1 MTGNGEGGWAAD
13 SVASPALFPVR
24 DRGRE
29 VQLIRLDQAAYT
41 RASFLDERV
50 LAEAAAEELRPW
62 PELEAAARDLR
73 RRADF
78 IFHIGHVGSTLMARL
93 LGEHPAVFSLREPG
107 LLRPLADAWPEPS
120 PQARARLDVLL
131 RLFSRTWRPEQTAL
145 IKATSFV
152 SELAGDL
159 LDDDAQARALVM
171 GAAPP
176 SYLRGIL
183 GGPASRQEVVLM
195 APRRLARLDRRL
207 GGVIAPQ
214 SEGEAAAMTWLC
226 ETLSLH
232 VAAERHGVRV
242 LWLDFDR
249 FLGAPA
255 AGLQAAFAHL
265 GVAAEP
271 SFIEGLAA
279 GPLMRRYSKGLEHA
293 YDAELRREVQALAER
308 EHGVEVRAGMD
319 WLQRMANA
327 HPAALAALR
336 RAAATAR
343 PVAAGPSAS

>member
-1 MTGNGEGGWAAD
+1 MGNGAD
-13 SVASPALFPVR
+13 DLTGSPALFPVQ
-24 DRGRE
+24 DRGGE
-29 VQLIRLDQAAYT
+29 VQLIRLDQAAYA

-50 LAEAAAEELRPW
+50 MAEASRAEVRPW
-62 PELEAAARDLR
+62 PEVEAAARGLP

-107 LLRPLADAWPEPS
+107 LLRPLVEAWPAPS
-120 PQARARLDVLL
+120 AEAEARLDALL

-152 SELAGDL
+152 SELADDL
-159 LDDDAQARALVM
+159 LARDARARALVM

-183 GGPASRQEVVLM
+183 GGPASRQEIALM
-195 APRRLARLDRRL
+195 VPRRLARLERRL
-207 GGVIAPQ
+207 GGVPAPR

-226 ETLSLH
+226 ETLALH
-232 VAAERHGVRV
+232 AAAERHGAQV

-249 FLGAPA
+249 FLDAPA

-265 GVAAEP
+265 GATTEP
-271 SFIEGLAA
+271 AFVTGLAA
-279 GPLMRRYSKGLEHA
+279 GPLMRRYSKGPEHA
-293 YDAELRREVQALAER
+293 YDANLRREVQAQAER
-308 EHGVEVRAGMD
+308 EHGPEVRAGMD

-327 HPAALAALR
+327 HPQALAALR
-336 RAAATAR
+336 RAAAAAR
-343 PVAAGPSAS
+343 PLAAGPLAG